1 MFLLDLQNKFRDKFS
16 NNDIVL
22 ELFLVISY
30 KITFY
35 FCPIANEMCGEINDE
50 KLFIYERKEMKI
62 VILDCLSKK
71 ICEGRKVIFSD

>member
-1 MFLLDLQNKFRDKFS
+1 MFLLDLQNKFRDKFN

-35 FCPIANEMCGEINDE
+35 FCPIANEMCGEINGE
-50 KLFIYERKEMKI
+50 KLLYIRRNENCNFGLL
-62 VILDCLSKK
+62 VKK
-71 ICEGRKVIFSD
+71 NCEGRKVIFSD

>member
-1 MFLLDLQNKFRDKFS
+1 MFLLDLQNKFRDKFN

-35 FCPIANEMCGEINDE
+35 FCPIANEMCGEINGE
-50 KLFIYERKEMKI
+50 KLLYIKEEEMKI

-71 ICEGRKVIFSD
+71 NCEGRKVIFSD